1 MNVEKKGGFNGYPEC
16 LSWHDVDM
24 NECLVLEDLTVNGFK
39 MIDHRKEI
47 ITVKHIELVMRSIGK
62 FHAISFALRDQQP
75 EKFTE
80 LKGHLN
86 EIYFEERESPLKN
99 YLDSLKQTILN
110 TVSAKTDEHLADRLN
125 NLLSNNQFDIAVEC
139 VRSGL
144 AEPYAVICH
153 GDLWSNNMM
162 FSYNNKNEPTDVYFI
177 DWQITRYAS
186 PITDLVFYLF
196 CCVNKKLRD
205 IHYDKFLRTYHES
218 LSNFLKR
225 LLY

>member
-1 MNVEKKGGFNGYPEC
+1 MGFNGYPEC

-24 NECLVLEDLTVNGFK
+24 NECLVLEDLTANGFK
-39 MIDHRKEI
+39 MIDHRKET
-47 ITVKHIELVMRSIGK
+47 ITAKHVELVMRSIGK
-62 FHAISFALRDQQP
+62 FHAISFALKDQQP

-80 LKGHLN
+80 LKGNLN
-86 EIYFEERESPLKN
+86 EIYFDERESSLKN
-99 YLDSLKQTILN
+99 YLDSLKQTVLN
-110 TVSAKTDEHLADRLN
+110 TVSGQTNEHLADRLN
-125 NLLSNNQFDIAVEC
+125 TLLSINQFDIAVEC

-162 FSYNNKNEPTDVYFI
+162 FSYNDENEPTNVSFI

-196 CCVNKKLRD
+196 CCVTKELRD
-205 IHYDKFLRTYHES
+205 KHYDKFLRTYHQS
-218 LSNFLKR
+218 LSDFLQR
-225 LLY
+225 LFHKIIEY